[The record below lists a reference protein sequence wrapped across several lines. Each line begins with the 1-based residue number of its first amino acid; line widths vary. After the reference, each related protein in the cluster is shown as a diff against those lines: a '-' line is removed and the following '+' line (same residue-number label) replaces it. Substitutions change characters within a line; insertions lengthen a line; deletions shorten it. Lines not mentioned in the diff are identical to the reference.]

1 MTRRSAKQRWKQWTE
16 AEARAALA
24 AWEDSG
30 ESMVVFAR
38 KLGVSSHRLSYWRAR
53 LAPSRELAFVPVVGP
68 ARADACIV
76 IERAGVVL
84 RVRESL
90 DPALLTGML
99 TALARVEAPC

>member
-30 ESMVVFAR
+30 ESMVAHAR

-53 LAPSRELAFVPVVGP
+53 LAP
-68 ARADACIV
+68 
-76 IERAGVVL
+76 
-84 RVRESL
+84 
-90 DPALLTGML
+90 
-99 TALARVEAPC
+99 APEVTPL

>member
-30 ESMVVFAR
+30 ESMVAHAR

-53 LAPSRELAFVPVVGP
+53 LAPAPELAFVPVVGP

-90 DPALLTGML
+90 DPALLTGIL
-99 TALARVEAPC
+99 SALARVEAPC

>member
-30 ESMVVFAR
+30 ESMVAHAR

-53 LAPSRELAFVPVVGP
+53 LAPAPELAFVPVVGP

-84 RVRESL
+84 RGRESL
-90 DPALLTGML
+90 DPDLQTGIHS
-99 TALARVEAPC
+99 ALARVEAPC

>member
-30 ESMVVFAR
+30 ESMVAHAR

-90 DPALLTGML
+90 DPDLLTGIL
-99 TALARVEAPC
+99 SALARVEAPC

>member
-16 AEARAALA
+16 AEARAALV

-30 ESMVVFAR
+30 ESMVVHAR

-53 LAPSRELAFVPVVGP
+53 LAPAPELAFVPVVGP

-84 RVRESL
+84 RVRESV
-90 DPALLTGML
+90 DPALLTGIL
-99 TALARVEAPC
+99 TALVRVEAPC

>member
-30 ESMVVFAR
+30 ESMVAHAR

-90 DPALLTGML
+90 DPALLTGIL